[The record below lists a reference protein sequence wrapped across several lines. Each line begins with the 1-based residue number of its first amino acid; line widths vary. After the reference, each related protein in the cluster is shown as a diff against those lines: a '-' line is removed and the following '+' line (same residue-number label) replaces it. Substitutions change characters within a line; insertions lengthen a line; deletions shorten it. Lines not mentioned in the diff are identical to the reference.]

1 MRGLARHPIDGC
13 ATRIPA
19 PPGRPSAKPAW
30 AWGAALAL
38 VLAAG
43 QTAQAAQLVAA
54 RGAESGGYGR
64 IALTFDR
71 PVPVKAKVAGGV
83 LVLSYGERSTSSGE
97 RLADEMP
104 GYVAMVRR
112 DPDGTG
118 LRIALQKPFRVNVQ
132 EAGEQ
137 VFVDLLP
144 EGWSGLPPP
153 LPPEVVAALARRAVA
168 AETALKQRN
177 PPTARR
183 TLAVELAHL
192 PTLTRLSLRLPPG
205 TRSETLR
212 EGAATRLRVAGPWAF
227 DIAETRGRMQPALA
241 ALAAETEES
250 SASLVLTPAEGFAV
264 AVEREEDTLLIDVA
278 GPPKV
283 EAKAEAKAETRAE
296 AREKAEPRPDPAPS
310 DRRGEPKAGSGT
322 DRKAEARPAGEG
334 RAPARPAPDAET
346 PLRQPGDGLVFAFGS
361 LPPAALFERA
371 GIATL
376 AFETEEPPRLQAG
389 SAALKPVGEPRR
401 AGTLVLVQFAV
412 PPGRLLDLTPV
423 TTDSGAGWE
432 LTAGDSLRPSEG
444 LLATRQPG
452 AEGRSALTLDLPRP
466 GSATWI
472 DLDGARVAVVT
483 SRARGPAGIPK
494 RQRFVD
500 FELLPSR
507 LGVAVLAGADDLSVR
522 PDLDGVTI
530 ARDGGLLVSSV
541 SRREEAPLAEAA
553 ASTIDRE
560 AWETIQR
567 GNVRENLRALFGAAA
582 QAPPGERGPLRMAH
596 VRALLANRFE
606 VEALAALET
615 ASTDDPLIAAQRAT
629 AILRGL
635 GLARAGRFPEAR
647 KALAGETLDRDPEA
661 VLWRALAEAG
671 DGAWR
676 AAETDFRKTLPLADR
691 LPDDLYEEV
700 MAAAAE
706 SAIETGD
713 IDAAVTR
720 LDLATRRER
729 RPEIKDRLA
738 LVKARVEELTGQTVA
753 ALDSYERLGRSPA
766 LPVATAATLRHA
778 LLALS
783 TGALKPDAA
792 IARLEGLG
800 LTWHGGP
807 IEEAI
812 TAGLARSYAT
822 AGRFREAFVAT
833 RRAAAVA
840 PTSELTRTLNAE
852 AQGLFDDIYLGG
864 RGRDLTGI
872 AAVALYFDFKEFA
885 PIGRRGDEIVRR
897 LADRLVGL
905 DLLDSAADLLQYQVD
920 HRLTGPARSSVA
932 AKLATIR
939 LMDGKPLQALQAID
953 ATYLAELPAE
963 LRRARALVRARALSD
978 LSRTDLALETI
989 EDESGPEV
997 ARLRADILWAARR
1010 WRAAGEAHEALLGEV
1025 WRSGKPLDETARA
1038 DVIRAGIAY
1047 DLAEERMGLE
1057 RLKAKFSDAMAES
1070 ADARTFALITGA
1082 NPTRQPGFR
1091 EVAQRA
1097 SKAETLAAF
1106 LAEYRKRYP
1115 DTAAPERG
1123 RPAAGEGAQ
1132 SRVEAPAGAPP
1143 G

>member
-1 MRGLARHPIDGC
+1 M
-13 ATRIPA
+13 RIPA
-19 PPGRPSAKPAW
+19 PVARRPAW
-30 AWGAALAL
+30 AWSAALAL

-43 QTAQAAQLVAA
+43 QPARAAQLVLAK
-54 RGAESGGYGR
+54 GAESGGYGR
-64 IALTFDR
+64 IALTFDK
-71 PVPVKAKVAGGV
+71 PVSVKAKVAGGV
-83 LVLSYGERSTSSGE
+83 LLLSYGERSTASGE

-104 GYVAMVRR
+104 SYVAMVRR

-118 LRIALQKPFRVNVQ
+118 LRIALQKPYRVNVQ

-168 AETALKQRN
+168 AEAALKQRN
-177 PPTARR
+177 PPPARR
-183 TLAVELAHL
+183 TLAVELSHL

-212 EGAATRLRVAGPWAF
+212 EGAATRLRVAGPWSF
-227 DIAETRGRMQPALA
+227 DIAEARGRTKPALA
-241 ALAAETEES
+241 ALTAETEEG

-264 AVEREEDTLLIDVA
+264 AVEREDDAVLIDVA
-278 GPPKV
+278 GPPKEPKESK
-283 EAKAEAKAETRAE
+283 EAKADQKADLA
-296 AREKAEPRPDPAPS
+296 S
-310 DRRGEPKAGSGT
+310 DRRGDPRPESGT
-322 DRKAEARPAGEG
+322 DRKDARPAGEG
-334 RAPARPAPDAET
+334 RAQARPAPEPDA
-346 PLRQPGDGLVFAFGS
+346 PLRQPGNGLVFTFRS

-376 AFETEEPPRLQAG
+376 AFETEENLLPQPG
-389 SAALKPVGEPRR
+389 PDALKPLGEPRR
-401 AGTLVLVQFAV
+401 AGPLLLVRFAV

-423 TTDSGAGWE
+423 ATGSGAGWE
-432 LTAGDSLRPSEG
+432 LAAGESLSPSEG
-444 LLATRQPG
+444 LLAARQPG
-452 AEGRSALTLDLPRP
+452 AEGRSAVTVDLPRP

-483 SRARGPAGIPK
+483 SRPRRPAGIPK

-541 SRREEAPLAEAA
+541 SRREEATLAEAGA
-553 ASTIDRE
+553 PTIDRE
-560 AWETIQR
+560 AWENAKR
-567 GNVRENLRALFGAAA
+567 GNVRESLRALFAEAA

-596 VRALLANRFE
+596 ARALLANRLE

-615 ASTDDPLIAAQRAT
+615 ASTDDPLLAAQRDT

-635 GLARAGRFPEAR
+635 ALTRAGRFAEAR
-647 KALAGETLDRDPEA
+647 KALTGDVLDRDPEA
-661 VLWRALAEAG
+661 VLWRATAEAG

-676 AAETDFRKTLPLADR
+676 AAETGFRKTLALAER
-691 LPDDLYEEV
+691 LPDDLYAEV

-720 LDLATRRER
+720 LERAARRER
-729 RPEIKDRLA
+729 KPEIKDRLA

-753 ALDSYERLGRSPA
+753 ALDSYERLGRSPT
-766 LPVATAATLRHA
+766 LPVATAAALRHT

-812 TAGLARSYAT
+812 VAGLARSYAA
-822 AGRFREAFVAT
+822 AGRFREAFTAT
-833 RRAAAVA
+833 RRAAAVSPA
-840 PTSELTRTLNAE
+840 SETTRTLNAE
-852 AQGLFDDIYLGG
+852 AQGLFDDIYLAG
-864 RGRDLTGI
+864 RGDHLSGI

-920 HRLTGPARSSVA
+920 NRLTGPARSSVA
-932 AKLATIR
+932 ARLATVR

-953 ATYLAELPAE
+953 ATYLPELPAE
-963 LRRARALVRARALSD
+963 LRRARALIRARALSD

-1010 WRAAGEAHEALLGEV
+1010 WRAAGEAHEALLGDV
-1025 WRSGKPLDETARA
+1025 WRAGRPLDDAARA

-1047 DLAEERMGLE
+1047 DLADERMGLE
-1057 RLKAKFSDAMAES
+1057 RLKAKFSDTMAES

-1115 DTAAPERG
+1115 ETAVPERG
-1123 RPAAGEGAQ
+1123 RPAAPAGEGPQ
-1132 SRVEAPAGAPP
+1132 SRAEASAGAPP

>member
-1 MRGLARHPIDGC
+1 MRGR
-13 ATRIPA
+13 R
-19 PPGRPSAKPAW
+19 PAW
-30 AWGAALAL
+30 AWGTALAL

-43 QTAQAAQLVAA
+43 APAQAARLVAA
-54 RGAESGGYGR
+54 KGAEKGAESGGYGR
-64 IALTFDR
+64 IALTFDK
-71 PVPVKAKVAGGV
+71 PVSVKARVAGGV
-83 LVLSYGERSTSSGE
+83 LVLSYGERSMASGE
-97 RLADEMP
+97 RLAEEMP
-104 GYVAMVRR
+104 AYVAMVRR

-118 LRIALQKPFRVNVQ
+118 LRIALQKPYRVNVQ
-132 EAGEQ
+132 EAGEH

-168 AETALKQRN
+168 AETALKLRN
-177 PPTARR
+177 PAPPRR
-183 TLAVELAHL
+183 PLAVELAHL
-192 PTLTRLSLRLPPG
+192 PTLTRLTLRLPPG

-212 EGAATRLRVAGPWAF
+212 EGAATRLRVAGPWSI
-227 DIAETRGRMQPALA
+227 DLAETRGRTRPALA
-241 ALAAETEES
+241 GLAAETEEG

-264 AVEREEDTLLIDVA
+264 AVEREDDTLLVDVS
-278 GPPKV
+278 GPPK
-283 EAKAEAKAETRAE
+283 AE
-296 AREKAEPRPDPAPS
+296 ARDSRSEQAKSEPAKPEAKEARAEPKS
-310 DRRGEPKAGSGT
+310 EPKP
-322 DRKAEARPAGEG
+322 DRKAEAPPAGEG
-334 RAPARPAPDAET
+334 RGRPAPEPEA
-346 PLRQPGDGLVFAFGS
+346 PLRQPGNGLVFAFRS

-376 AFETEEPPRLQAG
+376 AFETGESLVLQPGAAG
-389 SAALKPVGEPRR
+389 PKPLAEPRR
-401 AGTLVLVQFAV
+401 SGPLTLVQFAV

-423 TTDSGAGWE
+423 ATESGAGWE
-432 LTAGDSLRPSEG
+432 LAAGDSLRPSEG
-444 LLATRQPG
+444 LLATRQP
-452 AEGRSALTLDLPRP
+452 AADGRSGLTVDLPQP
-466 GSATWI
+466 GSAAWI
-472 DLDGARVAVVT
+472 DLDGARIAVVT
-483 SRARGPAGIPK
+483 SGARRAAGIPK

-507 LGVAVLAGADDLSVR
+507 LGLAVLAGADDLSVR

-541 SRREEAPLAEAA
+541 SRREEAALAEAGA
-553 ASTIDRE
+553 PAIDRE
-560 AWETIQR
+560 AWENAKR
-567 GNVRENLRALFGAAA
+567 GNVRESLRTLFGAAA
-582 QAPPGERGPLRMAH
+582 VAPPGERGPLRMAYA
-596 VRALLANRFE
+596 RALTANALE

-615 ASTDDPLIAAQRAT
+615 ASRDDPLIAAQRDT
-629 AILRGL
+629 AILRGVAL
-635 GLARAGRFPEAR
+635 TRSGRFPEAR
-647 KALAGETLDRDPEA
+647 KALTGDVLDRDPEA
-661 VLWRALAEAG
+661 VLWRAVAEAG
-671 DGAWR
+671 DGGWR
-676 AAETDFRKTLPLADR
+676 AAETGFRKTLALAER
-691 LPDDLYEEV
+691 LPDDLYAEV

-706 SAIETGD
+706 AAIETGD

-720 LDLATRRER
+720 LERAARRDR
-729 RPEIKDRLA
+729 KPEIKDRLA

-766 LPVATAATLRHA
+766 LPVATAAALRHT

-812 TAGLARSYAT
+812 VAGLARSYAA
-822 AGRFREAFVAT
+822 AGRFREAFAAT

-840 PTSELTRTLNAE
+840 PTSEMTRTLNAE
-852 AQGLFDDIYLGG
+852 AQGLFDDIYLAG
-864 RGRDLTGI
+864 RGDGLSGI

-920 HRLTGPARSSVA
+920 NRLTGPARSSVA
-932 AKLATIR
+932 AKLATVR

-953 ATYLAELPAE
+953 ATYLPELPAD
-963 LRRARALVRARALSD
+963 LRRARALIRARALSD

-1010 WRAAGEAHEALLGEV
+1010 WRAAGEAHEALLGDV
-1025 WRSGKPLDETARA
+1025 WRAGKPLDDAARA

-1057 RLKAKFSDAMAES
+1057 RLKAKFSDTMAES

-1115 DTAAPERG
+1115 ETAVPERG
-1123 RPAAGEGAQ
+1123 RPAPPAGEGPQ
-1132 SRVEAPAGAPP
+1132 SRAEAQPAPP
-1143 G
+1143 PG